1 MGDSLQDAINGLEA
15 AKQAA
20 TANGDKEPKLE
31 IITGF
36 VTVPKEEQLSLAS
49 KLVCELLDSDTF
61 LMSCTSHAIKGIY
74 DGREICF
81 AVLHEYT
88 KWAVLETDTLARA
101 QELADDFTNFIQK
114 QSGGEAETSVWVS
127 PEMN

>member
-1 MGDSLQDAINGLEA
+1 MRDSLQNAINGLEA

-20 TANGDKEPKLE
+20 TANGDKAPKLE

-36 VTVPKEEQLSLAS
+36 TTVPEDERLPLAS
-49 KLVCELLDSDTF
+49 KLICELLDSDTF
-61 LMSCTSHAIKGIY
+61 LMSCTSHAIKGVY

-88 KWAVLETDTLARA
+88 KWAVLETETLKRAR
-101 QELADDFTNFIQK
+101 ELADDFTAFIQK
-114 QSGGEAETSVWVS
+114 AGGETETSVWVS